1 VLQGDIPYQDFPSGY
16 APGIYYLLAL
26 LGEDALRSP
35 ITFKLVACLAQTLNS
50 LLVFSVLRRLGT
62 APPLALLFTAGF
74 GGLTTAAWGMA
85 LQLEAFVNLFA
96 LLAFWL
102 LLRDPHPV
110 RGAAAG
116 LSMGCALLV
125 KQYAL
130 FALPPVLLA
139 CLLPVTT
146 SRPNTRPTLSGGR
159 GAQLATLLVA
169 APIPYAVFLLGTG
182 LDPVENFLHLA
193 TFGSGASGYGAWGF
207 ASMWEML
214 VAGNVGRFLLP
225 TLLFGAWLLLRV
237 RSWRVA
243 VLVTG
248 FVLGMLPLYVRSF
261 DYYVQSA
268 LPWSIFVMAEFA
280 RVSGARFRETAA
292 ATTLVS
298 VLIVLPLLSIIWTP
312 SRVALHPAT
321 SISEQIELARQ
332 LEEEVEGTEGVLVLN
347 GSWLYTLTRFVPPQ
361 KDYAFNVDPEV
372 DDERRSQ
379 TRFAII
385 LGGSGPVNQVRAWLQ
400 EDGMSLRRRIR
411 WEGRTIYVMDREV
424 R

>member
-1 VLQGDIPYQDFPSGY
+1 
-16 APGIYYLLAL
+16 
-26 LGEDALRSP
+26 
-35 ITFKLVACLAQTLNS
+35 
-50 LLVFSVLRRLGT
+50 
-62 APPLALLFTAGF
+62 
-74 GGLTTAAWGMA
+74 
-85 LQLEAFVNLFA
+85 
-96 LLAFWL
+96 
-102 LLRDPHPV
+102 
-110 RGAAAG
+110 
-116 LSMGCALLV
+116 
-125 KQYAL
+125 
-130 FALPPVLLA
+130 
-139 CLLPVTT
+139 
-146 SRPNTRPTLSGGR
+146 
-159 GAQLATLLVA
+159 
-169 APIPYAVFLLGTG
+169 
-182 LDPVENFLHLA
+182 
-193 TFGSGASGYGAWGF
+193 
-207 ASMWEML
+207 
-214 VAGNVGRFLLP
+214 
-225 TLLFGAWLLLRV
+225 
-237 RSWRVA
+237 
-243 VLVTG
+243 
-248 FVLGMLPLYVRSF
+248 
-261 DYYVQSA
+261 
-268 LPWSIFVMAEFA
+268 
-280 RVSGARFRETAA
+280 VSGARFRETAA